1 MRHLRHKL
9 VAHPAGSVCQSEF
22 DKGRDARREYP
33 LHSGAYKLVETA
45 DVLRSYLA
53 TLETIAV
60 DRRQNAKGYGRH
72 FGGCTSDDAH
82 IWLKRLPGVVA
93 YTLGYNALP
102 AIAALGADGVD
113 PRDVKMA
120 LTQAQAAAALMVR
133 DFEDLHLSLNAG
145 IAQEYKALR
154 DGYSDLPRLLDRALD
169 IVETALKIV
178 PRRVKDQHLP
188 EVIAL

>member
-9 VAHPAGSVCQSEF
+9 VAHPAGSVCQCEF
-22 DKGRDARREYP
+22 DKGRDARRKYP

-82 IWLKRLPGVVA
+82 IWLRRLPGVIA
-93 YTLGYNALP
+93 YTLGYNVLP
-102 AIAALGADGVD
+102 AIAALGADDVAPGDV
-113 PRDVKMA
+113 RDA
-120 LTQAQAAAALMVR
+120 LTQAQAAVARLVR
-133 DFEDLHLSLNAG
+133 DCEQVHQSLKAG

-154 DGYSDLPRLLDRALD
+154 DDYSDLPRLLDRALD
-169 IVETALKIV
+169 IVESARSIV
-178 PRRVKDQHLP
+178 PRRVTP
-188 EVIAL
+188 PSP

>member
-9 VAHPAGSVCQSEF
+9 VARPAGSVCQSEF
-22 DKGRDARREYP
+22 DKGRVARRKHP

-45 DVLRSYLA
+45 DVLRSCVA
-53 TLETIAV
+53 TLDAIAV
-60 DRRQNAKGYGRH
+60 DRRQNAKGHGRH

-82 IWLKRLPGVVA
+82 IWLKRLPGVIA

-113 PRDVKMA
+113 PRDVKNA
-120 LTQAQAAAALMVR
+120 LTQAQAAAAALVR
-133 DFEDLHLSLNAG
+133 DCEEVHLSLNAG
-145 IAQEYKALR
+145 IAQEYRALR

-169 IVETALKIV
+169 IIESARSIV
-178 PRRVKDQHLP
+178 SRRVKDPHLR
-188 EVIAL
+188 EVNAL